1 MEACTF
7 SVCEVVKAYLNA
19 ANVPQMIQ
27 LETLR
32 AAEVKRKKK
41 FLFLKSQ
48 SDEISIAGEGCLEMP
63 EK

>member
-1 MEACTF
+1 M
-7 SVCEVVKAYLNA
+7 CEVVRAHLNA
-19 ANVPQMIQ
+19 ANAPQMIQ

-32 AAEVKRKKK
+32 AAEGKSKKK
-41 FLFLKSQ
+41 FLFRKSQ

>member
-1 MEACTF
+1 
-7 SVCEVVKAYLNA
+7 
-19 ANVPQMIQ
+19 MIQ

-32 AAEVKRKKK
+32 AAEGKSKKK
-41 FLFLKSQ
+41 FLFRKSQ

>member
-1 MEACTF
+1 MR
-7 SVCEVVKAYLNA
+7 EVVKAYLNA

-32 AAEVKRKKK
+32 AAVGKAKKC
-41 FLFLKSQ
+41 FLLKSQ
-48 SDEISIAGEGCLEMP
+48 SDEISISGEGCLEMP